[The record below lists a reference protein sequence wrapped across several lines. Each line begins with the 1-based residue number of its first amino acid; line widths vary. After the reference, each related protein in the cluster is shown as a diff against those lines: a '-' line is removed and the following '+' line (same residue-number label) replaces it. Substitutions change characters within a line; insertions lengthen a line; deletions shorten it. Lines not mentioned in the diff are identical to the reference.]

1 MRIMLLCSLPLL
13 LALSCGGGAER
24 TDQDGLVADASAPG
38 LFARAAQ
45 LYFRGSLSASR
56 EEFNGVVYRFPDS
69 PLADDA
75 RLAVRRIDGELRE
88 GEGGEEGIPLP
99 EEFRG
104 LAVTVVGQSAGRPV
118 MEWVAGRLTLI
129 GCSVNTVFD
138 PDSPEVTVVL
148 HRQGY
153 DAVAGMLADSLSLWL
168 FRPQVV
174 EHQGGG
180 GLIDAVE
187 PGCGG
192 VMIVVGTDAVLE

>member
-1 MRIMLLCSLPLL
+1 MRVPVLFLFMLL
-13 LALSCGGGAER
+13 LALSCGGG
-24 TDQDGLVADASAPG
+24 TDGLDQDGLAVDGSALG
-38 LFARAAQ
+38 QFARAGQ

-56 EEFNGVVYRFPDS
+56 EEFNGVIYRFPNS
-69 PLADDA
+69 TLADDA

-88 GEGGEEGIPLP
+88 GEQGSGGIPLP

-118 MEWVAGRLTLI
+118 MEWVSGRLTML

-138 PDSPEVTVVL
+138 PDAPEVTVVL

-153 DAVAGMLADSLSLWL
+153 DAVAGILADSLSLWL
-168 FRPQVV
+168 ARPQLV

-192 VMIVVGTDAVLE
+192 VMIVVGTDAILE

>member
-1 MRIMLLCSLPLL
+1 MRIVVLCLFLLL
-13 LALSCGGGAER
+13 LALSCGGGTDR
-24 TDQDGLVADASAPG
+24 LDQDGLVADGSALG
-38 LFARAAQ
+38 QFARAGQ

-56 EEFNGVVYRFPDS
+56 EEFNGVIYRFPGS
-69 PLADDA
+69 TLADDA
-75 RLAVRRIDGELRE
+75 RLAVRRVDSELRE
-88 GEGGEEGIPLP
+88 GEEDTIPLP

-104 LAVTVVGQSAGRPV
+104 LAVTLVGQSAGRPV
-118 MEWVAGRLTLI
+118 MEWLSGRLTLL

-138 PDSPEVTVVL
+138 PDAPEVTVVL

-153 DAVAGMLADSLSLWL
+153 EVVAGILADSLSLWL
-168 FRPQVV
+168 SRPQLV

-192 VMIVVGTDAVLE
+192 VMIVVGTDAILE